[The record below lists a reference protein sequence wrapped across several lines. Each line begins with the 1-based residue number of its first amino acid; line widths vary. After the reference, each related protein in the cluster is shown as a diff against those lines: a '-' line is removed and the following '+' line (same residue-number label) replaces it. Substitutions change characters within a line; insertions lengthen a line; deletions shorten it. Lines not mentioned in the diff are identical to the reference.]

1 MNTPASLPT
10 RPAAPAAAAAARWSY
25 TRVAIVFHWLLAL
38 LLVVMAAVGW
48 LMMEFEDEPGV
59 DTVFALNKSFG
70 MLVLALVVARLAWR
84 LTHPPQPLP
93 SSVPLWQARLSKLTQ
108 GVMYL
113 VMLLIPVAGY
123 VGASYSKEG
132 APFFG
137 IATPLWATADHDTAE
152 RFFDIHGT
160 LIWVLVALL
169 TFHVL
174 GALKHLLIDKDG
186 IFDRILLRRSSP

>member
-1 MNTPASLPT
+1 MNTPAT
-10 RPAAPAAAAAARWSY
+10 RSAKPAAPSSPAAPAWSY
-25 TRVAIVFHWLLAL
+25 TGVAVILHWLLAL
-38 LLVVMAAVGW
+38 LFVVMAAVGW

-59 DTVFALNKSFG
+59 DAVFALHKSFG
-70 MLVLALVVARLAWR
+70 LLVMALVLARLAWR

-93 SSVPLWQARLSKLTQ
+93 SIVPVWQTRLALLNQ
-108 GVMYL
+108 GALYL
-113 VMLLIPVAGY
+113 LMLLIPLAGY

-137 IATPLWATADHDTAE
+137 VATPRWATANHDLSE

-174 GALKHLLIDKDG
+174 GALKHLLLDKDG
-186 IFDRILLRRSSP
+186 IFDRILLRRSRP